1 MHAATSTSPS
11 RINAV
16 VEEAAS
22 RAESTKATAACE
34 TMPDK
39 LTKCCKSV
47 TLERQKQGRTANTK
61 IKSKSLCES
70 VRKLGVPFK
79 CLLTNSFF
87 RPTPSL
93 AEAGKS
99 DLSTALK
106 IVAVYVQKKVFLS
119 RGSLA
124 KLVAKAGSAL
134 KGNGGFRP

>member
-1 MHAATSTSPS
+1 
-11 RINAV
+11 
-16 VEEAAS
+16 
-22 RAESTKATAACE
+22 
-34 TMPDK
+34 
-39 LTKCCKSV
+39 
-47 TLERQKQGRTANTK
+47 
-61 IKSKSLCES
+61 
-70 VRKLGVPFK
+70 
-79 CLLTNSFF
+79 LLTNSFF
-87 RPTPSL
+87 RPTPSP